1 MEYKD
6 ITEYIQKLIEVQ
18 VNQDKD
24 DFDNVLYDGNSK
36 QASWKDV
43 GLVVTNLISNINS
56 QMMSLEDDVINNFN
70 VLIQSM
76 LDSEIIDQQTV
87 DNMQKYI
94 QENKQKVEE

>member
-6 ITEYIQKLIEVQ
+6 ITEYIQKLIEAQ

-36 QASWKDV
+36 QASWKDI

-56 QMMSLEDDVINNFN
+56 QMLNLEDDVINNFN